1 MLPKSLPLTAL
12 LTLAILTTSAP
23 AASTAL
29 DPLQQSF
36 LQPPTS
42 ARPMVRFWW
51 FGPAV
56 TKDGITRELTAIKA
70 GGFGGVEV
78 QPTYPLALDGG
89 TGDTAVK
96 NLKFMSPEF
105 LDMLRFA
112 AAKAKELDL
121 RMDLTLGSGWPY
133 GGPMFTAEDVQ
144 AALKPKPFPPK
155 PVKPPS
161 LSPT

>member
-96 NLKFMSPEF
+96 TSNSCPPNSSTCSASPPPKPKNSTSAWTSPSAPAGPT
-105 LDMLRFA
+105 A
-112 AAKAKELDL
+112 APCSPPK
-121 RMDLTLGSGWPY
+121 
-133 GGPMFTAEDVQ
+133 TAQ